1 MEWFPGRFL
10 GRSKAKVEASVFV
23 RSRSAA
29 RPVLTEVPELVTR
42 TERERRR
49 TTKTEE
55 RFTGFGSPPGR
66 F

>member
-10 GRSKAKVEASVFV
+10 GRSNREEASVFV

-29 RPVLTEVPELVTR
+29 QPVLTETPELVTR

-49 TTKTEE
+49 TTKTEQ

>member
-1 MEWFPGRFL
+1 MQWFPGRFL
-10 GRSKAKVEASVFV
+10 GRSNREEASVFV

-29 RPVLTEVPELVTR
+29 RPVLTETAGLVTR

-49 TTKTEE
+49 SGKTEQ

>member
-10 GRSKAKVEASVFV
+10 GRSNREEAPVFV

-49 TTKTEE
+49 TTKTEQ
-55 RFTGFGSPPGR
+55 RFSGFGSPPGR

>member
-10 GRSKAKVEASVFV
+10 GRSNREEASVFV

-29 RPVLTEVPELVTR
+29 RPVPTETPQQVTR
-42 TERERRR
+42 TGRERRR
-49 TTKTEE
+49 TTKAEQ
-55 RFTGFGSPPGR
+55 RFTGFGSPPGK